1 MEVGER
7 EEAAFLAIRNNSE
20 AMDACSKLQI
30 SSYGLAKQLKLRV
43 DSESI
48 SLRN

>member
-1 MEVGER
+1 VGER
-7 EEAAFLAIRNNSE
+7 EKAAFLAIRNNSE
-20 AMDACSKLQI
+20 AMGASSKFQI
-30 SSYGLAKQLKLRV
+30 SSYGVAKQLKLRV

>member
-1 MEVGER
+1 MGER
-7 EEAAFLAIRNNSE
+7 EKAAFLAIRNNSE
-20 AMDACSKLQI
+20 AMDASSKFHI
-30 SSYGLAKQLKLRV
+30 SSYGVAKQLKLRV

>member
-1 MEVGER
+1 MEVEEG
-7 EEAAFLAIRNNSE
+7 EEAAFLAVRNNSE
-20 AMDACSKLQI
+20 AMDASYKFQI